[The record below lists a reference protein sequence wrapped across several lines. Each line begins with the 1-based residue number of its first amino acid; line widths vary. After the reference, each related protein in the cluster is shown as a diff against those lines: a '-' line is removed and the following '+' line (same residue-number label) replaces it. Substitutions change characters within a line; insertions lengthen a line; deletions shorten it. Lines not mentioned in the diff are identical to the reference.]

1 MSLILDAL
9 RKIELERKAKRQSS
23 QEIRADVLNYH
34 GNAPV
39 AEKNRIMPITLAL
52 LLVSAAIACFFFL
65 HQTDSPKIDSTPQK
79 ETLRQEATPIT
90 PVTPVTPPQ
99 PLQPPPPE
107 PPAQK
112 SAQTRVNSSTVPVKQ
127 ATQPV
132 ISKQK
137 NGDEGI
143 FISGIAWQDERS
155 LRRAVI
161 NGFLVG
167 EGAEIQGAKI
177 IEIKETR
184 IRFSRNGNFFEI
196 DHSAASGK

>member
-9 RKIELERKAKRQSS
+9 RKIELERKAKRQNS
-23 QEIRADVLNYH
+23 QEIRADVLNYR
-34 GNAPV
+34 GSAPA

-52 LLVSAAIACFFFL
+52 LLVSAAIACFFFFK
-65 HQTDSPKIDSTPQK
+65 QSDSPKIDATPQK
-79 ETLRQEATPIT
+79 ETLRQAVTPI
-90 PVTPVTPPQ
+90 TPVTPPQ

-112 SAQTRVNSSTVPVKQ
+112 NAQTKVNSSAEPVNQ

-132 ISKQK
+132 VSKQK

-143 FISGIAWQDERS
+143 SISGIAWQDERS

-184 IRFSRNGNFFEI
+184 VRFSRNGEIFEI
-196 DHSAASGK
+196 DHATAAGK

>member
-23 QEIRADVLNYH
+23 QEIRADVLNYR
-34 GNAPV
+34 GNAPA
-39 AEKNRIMPITLAL
+39 AEKSRIMPIAAALMLA
-52 LLVSAAIACFFFL
+52 SAAIACFFFF
-65 HQTDSPKIDSTPQK
+65 QETDAPKIAATPPK
-79 ETLRQEATPIT
+79 ETLRQETTPL
-90 PVTPVTPPQ
+90 TPVTPPQ

-107 PPAQK
+107 TPAQK
-112 SAQTRVNSSTVPVKQ
+112 SVQTRENSAAEPVKQ

-143 FISGIAWQDERS
+143 SISGIAWQDERS

-184 IRFSRNGNFFEI
+184 VRFSRNGNIFEI
-196 DHSAASGK
+196 DHSAAAGK